1 MLSNFASMSNPFE
14 AELSLAARLMAVNEF
29 FGRLSDLMSFMSHY
43 PLVAAAVV
51 CAADLRHSLTAAGNS
66 LPAGLATV
74 GNG

>member
-1 MLSNFASMSNPFE
+1 
-14 AELSLAARLMAVNEF
+14 MAVNEF